1 MSKSPGQMQDI
12 SGQSIL
18 KDLIPKMVFVI
29 VVVTAAAVV
38 TSRSNQADIK
48 RIEERGT
55 MQAQKNTERIVV
67 LESLIATQTQMM
79 QEMRL
84 DIKVLL
90 GRSKE

>member
-1 MSKSPGQMQDI
+1 MTESPEQQII
-12 SGQSIL
+12 SPSIF
-18 KDLIPKMVFVI
+18 KDLIPKVI
-29 VVVTAAAVV
+29 LVIFAVTATAVV
-38 TSRSNQADIK
+38 TTRSNQADIR

-79 QEMRL
+79 SEMRI